1 MPIDVRL
8 SAERRSRGRC
18 HGRIRIASVGVLLP
32 IFFVLS
38 VIHAEAALANAS
50 TGICLLQLRMERR
63 MKPAVT
69 VQMLP

>member
-1 MPIDVRL
+1 MCASPL
-8 SAERRSRGRC
+8 RGAAGPVWP
-18 HGRIRIASVGVLLP
+18 GRIRIASVGVLLP